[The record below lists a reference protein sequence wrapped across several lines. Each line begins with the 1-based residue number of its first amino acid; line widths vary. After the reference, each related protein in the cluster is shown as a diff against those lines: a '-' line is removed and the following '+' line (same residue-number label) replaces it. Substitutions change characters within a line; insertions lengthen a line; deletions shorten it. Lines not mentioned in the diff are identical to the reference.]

1 MLIFET
7 LLALLLGATLLS
19 AFAKRVRI
27 PYPTLLA
34 IGGAAI
40 AFIPGVPRLELPA
53 ELILALFVAP
63 VLLDAAHDT
72 SLRDLRVNIRP
83 VLSLVLVAV
92 GLTTAAVAFAARI
105 LFPEMPWGAAIAL
118 GALLAPPDAVAALA
132 VLREVEPPHRIRKVL
147 EGESLLNDA
156 SALLLYKFAVGAVA
170 VGSFSLSEAL
180 PAFPLVLAGSVAM
193 GWLLARLVGLM
204 VRGIDDAPTAVIL
217 QFVITFGVW
226 LLAEHLHLSAVITIV
241 TFGLTAARRAPAR
254 LSARLR
260 VSSFAIWETVTF
272 VLNVLAFTLIGL
284 QLRPVLETLTRAE
297 LARLMVGSL
306 AILAVVIL
314 VRLVWVAINFLL
326 EWRQAKLDPEA
337 ALDAKEGLV
346 IGWSGMRG
354 IVTLAAAMALPAGFP
369 HRDFIQLTAMVVV
382 LGTLVVQGLTLRPLL
397 AMLKLPKDDIVETE
411 IVVARGAA
419 LKAALGELDSEGST
433 AAERLRIEFGEGLSR
448 TRAGGD
454 PHDTERNML
463 RQRVVPV
470 ARRAIHDLR
479 KAGVIG
485 DDAYRIVEEELDWLE
500 LSSRSQH
507 DAAQEEH
514 EQGPPMS

>member
-19 AFAKRVRI
+19 AFSKRVRI
-27 PYPTLLA
+27 PYPALLA
-34 IGGAAI
+34 LGGAAI
-40 AFIPGVPRLELPA
+40 ALIPGVPKLDLPA

-72 SLRDLRVNIRP
+72 SLRDLRINIRP

-92 GLTTAAVAFAARI
+92 GLTTAAVAVAARI
-105 LFPEMPWGAAIAL
+105 LFPEMPWAAAVAL
-118 GALLAPPDAVAALA
+118 GALLAPPDVVAALA

-170 VGSFSLSEAL
+170 VGSFSLAEAL
-180 PAFPLVLAGSVAM
+180 PAFPLVLAGSVAL

-217 QFVITFGVW
+217 QFVVTFGVW

-241 TFGLTAARRAPAR
+241 TFGLTAAQRAPMP

-272 VLNVLAFTLIGL
+272 VLKVLAFTLIGL
-284 QLRPVLETLTRAE
+284 QLRPILETQSGAE
-297 LARLMVGSL
+297 LARMLVGSL
-306 AILAVVIL
+306 FILAVVII
-314 VRLVWVAINFLL
+314 VRLVWVMINTLL
-326 EWRQAKLDPEA
+326 EWRREKTSPDS
-337 ALDAKEGLV
+337 ALNAKEGLV

-354 IVTLAAAMALPAGFP
+354 ILTIAAAMALPAGFP
-369 HRDFIQLTAMVVV
+369 HRDFIQLTALVVV
-382 LGTLVVQGLTLRPLL
+382 FGTLILQGLTLRPLL
-397 AMLKLPKDDIVETE
+397 AMLNLPRDDIVETE
-411 IVVARGAA
+411 IGVARGAA

-433 AAERLRIEFGEGLSR
+433 AAERLRLEFGEGLSR

-454 PHDTERNML
+454 PHDTERNAL

-470 ARRAIHDLR
+470 ARQAIHDLR
-479 KAGVIG
+479 RAGVIG

-500 LSSRSQH
+500 LSSQSH
-507 DAAQEEH
+507 H
-514 EQGPPMS
+514 EAEQAPPIS